1 MSVNLEFGYKGYV
14 AVQDMKGRDLYRRE
28 IQSDREIDPWIA
40 ANKPGVQG
48 WGVLKSSFVPVRV
61 DNLADFARD
70 LFLPTFVNHVLKI
83 NNVCLKI
90 IAALFAIPWDLITY
104 LIRSATWPIRLAYY
118 HYNSKPLPVEELIKT
133 SPHFAEAKRDGVV
146 QLVARGE
153 YTRHQQS
160 LGDFINDLKLKHV
173 PNTAT
178 RNILEVSRLVAIKAL
193 PWCQEEHTSRD
204 WVENFW
210 MDLDKR
216 QWLLCGSTG
225 SKSGG
230 STYSC

>member
-14 AVQDMKGRDLYRRE
+14 TVQDAKGRDLYRRE
-28 IQSDREIDPWIA
+28 IQSDREIEPWIE
-40 ANKPGVQG
+40 ANKPSVQG

-61 DNLADFARD
+61 DNLADFFRD
-70 LFLPTFVNHVLKI
+70 VYFPTFINHALKI
-83 NNVCLKI
+83 NNICLRI
-90 IAALFAIPWDLITY
+90 LVSCVAIVWDLIT
-104 LIRSATWPIRLAYY
+104 LPIRSLTWPIRMYSY

-146 QLVARGE
+146 RLVARGE
-153 YTRHQQS
+153 YTRHVQS
-160 LGDFINDLKLKHV
+160 LGDFINDPKLKHL

-178 RNILEVSRLVAIKAL
+178 RNTLEVTRFVTLKAL
-193 PWCQEEHTSRD
+193 PWCQEGHTSRD
-204 WVENFW
+204 WTENFW
-210 MDLDKR
+210 MDLDNQ

-225 SKSGG
+225 SKSAG